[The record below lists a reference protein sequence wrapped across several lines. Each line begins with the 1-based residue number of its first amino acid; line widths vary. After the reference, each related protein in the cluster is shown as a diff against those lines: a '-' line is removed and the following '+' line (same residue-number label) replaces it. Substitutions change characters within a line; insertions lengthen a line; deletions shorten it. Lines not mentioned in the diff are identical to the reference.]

1 MDDSCVRWSDLPPEL
16 WTVIGKYL
24 DTYIDVLRC
33 RGVCR
38 SLRASFPPF
47 NDVSPALPLHVPSP
61 CNDDAD
67 YPIRYSILTRKIIY
81 RLSPLDFHQTDA
93 VSSSAAAKRWFAVV
107 ETTQKGK
114 FRFLAPANLSNLQLT
129 FESFRKEVNLLEFR
143 IHELAKSYVLVNT
156 DGVCVPE
163 ISKVVMF
170 PDSPWIDAKNCTV
183 LAMYKNGK
191 LGFAKLG
198 DEKWTLIEEHNF
210 DRGDVIACRGQFY
223 AVDRKGI
230 VFSIDSS
237 SMKLVLISPPLCSS
251 GKQKHMVE
259 CGGEVYVVDRFDDVS
274 DTETGSS
281 ESESG
286 SESEEE
292 EEDEDEED
300 EGDEEAEEEEEE
312 VEIKVY
318 KVDLDD
324 DYLRRR
330 LEEVENLGNEALF
343 LRKRESSF
351 SVPATDL
358 EGIQGNCI
366 YYARRSMMMKKGF

>member
-1 MDDSCVRWSDLPPEL
+1 MDDSCVQWSDLPPEL

-24 DTYIDVLRC
+24 DSYIDVLRC
-33 RGVCR
+33 RCICR

-61 CNDDAD
+61 CNDDAE

-81 RLSPLDFHQTDA
+81 RLSPLAFHQTNA
-93 VSSSAAAKRWFAVV
+93 ISSSAAAKGWFAVV
-107 ETTQKGK
+107 ETTQK
-114 FRFLAPANLSNLQLT
+114 
-129 FESFRKEVNLLEFR
+129 
-143 IHELAKSYVLVNT
+143 
-156 DGVCVPE
+156 
-163 ISKVVMF
+163 
-170 PDSPWIDAKNCTV
+170 
-183 LAMYKNGK
+183 
-191 LGFAKLG
+191 
-198 DEKWTLIEEHNF
+198 
-210 DRGDVIACRGQFY
+210 
-223 AVDRKGI
+223 
-230 VFSIDSS
+230 
-237 SMKLVLISPPLCSS
+237 

-292 EEDEDEED
+292 EEEDEED
-300 EGDEEAEEEEEE
+300 EEDEEAEEEEEE
-312 VEIKVY
+312 EVEIEVY

-343 LRKRESSF
+343 FEEEGEQFLCSGNRFGRNSRE
-351 SVPATDL
+351 L
-358 EGIQGNCI
+358 EN
-366 YYARRSMMMKKGF
+366 